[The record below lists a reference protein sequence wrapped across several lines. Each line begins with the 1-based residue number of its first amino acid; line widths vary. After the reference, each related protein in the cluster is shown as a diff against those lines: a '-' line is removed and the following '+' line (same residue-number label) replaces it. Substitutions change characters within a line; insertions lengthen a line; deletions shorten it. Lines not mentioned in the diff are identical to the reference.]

1 MIDRLSTVKVKE
13 MATYFKVV
21 AIIGPRQSGK
31 TTLVRSVFPEK
42 PYVSLE
48 DVDTRRDATEDPR
61 GFLTQYSKGAIF
73 DEVQRVPELFSYLQQ
88 VVDETPGLGKF
99 ILTGSNNFLLQEK
112 ITQSLAGRVGYLE
125 LLPFSVKELKDLTAA
140 ETEEQII
147 KGFYPPVYDQKTP
160 PELWYRNYVRT
171 YLERDVRQ
179 MTQVADLAAF
189 EKFLQMCA
197 GRCGQLLNLS
207 AMSNELGLTHPTI
220 RRWVSI
226 LEASH
231 IVKLLQPWHA
241 NVGKRL
247 VKTPKLYFIDTGLA
261 CHLLGIERVEQVRTH
276 PLGGALFEN
285 MIVAE
290 ALKQRFNAGRTDNLF
305 FYRDHA
311 GNEVDLLLSH
321 AEGVSG
327 YEIKSSRT
335 VQPDFFRGLDRM
347 EGDLGGLQG
356 RAIVYGGDDAR
367 VERKTRIV
375 PWSGFRIG
383 RYDED

>member
-1 MIDRLSTVKVKE
+1 MFRRELSEKIE
-13 MATYFKVV
+13 GWAGQYPVV
-21 AIIGPRQSGK
+21 TITGPRQSGK
-31 TTLVRSVFPEK
+31 TTLAKALFPGHH
-42 PYVSLE
+42 YVSLE
-48 DVDTRRDATEDPR
+48 ELDQRRFAREDPR
-61 GFLTQYSKGAIF
+61 GFLQEYREGAVI
-73 DEVQRVPELFSYLQQ
+73 DEIQNVPDLLSYLQGE
-88 VVDETPGLGKF
+88 VDRDDRPGRF
-99 ILTGSNNFLLQEK
+99 ILTGSRQFEMMESVS
-112 ITQSLAGRVGYLE
+112 QSLAGRTAIAR
-125 LLPFSVKELKDLTAA
+125 LLPLSFAELPGLTGQTAP
-140 ETEEQII
+140 EEWVFQ
-147 KGFYPPVYDQKTP
+147 GFYPGIHARGLDPG
-160 PELWYRNYVRT
+160 EANSFYVST

-290 ALKQRFNAGRTDNLF
+290 ALKQRFNAGRTDNLC
-305 FYRDHA
+305 FYRDHT
-311 GNEVDLLLSH
+311 GNEVDLLLSQ

-347 EGDLGGLQG
+347 EGDLGGLRG

-367 VERKTRIV
+367 VERKTLIV
-375 PWSGFRIG
+375 PWSGFRIDG
-383 RYDED
+383 